1 MTNIALAIKSFPKI
15 QNNIGAV
22 FLMGGGV
29 KGRGN
34 IMPAAEYNVFKD
46 PESAYIVLNSLIS
59 SITILP
65 LDVDENLHISLVL

>member
-1 MTNIALAIKSFPKI
+1 
-15 QNNIGAV
+15 
-22 FLMGGGV
+22 MGGGV